1 VFFLQRGRLEGTQ
14 IVIATARTLKD
25 ENVKNRPKPSSGASV
40 ASITLVS
47 CIDSKD
53 KKEIKVFQTVTAQI
67 EQTYTEDKKWR
78 NPTKILKRTK
88 PTKRRLAV
96 PKTIQTRE

>member
-14 IVIATARTLKD
+14 IVIITTRTLKD
-25 ENVKNRPKPSSGASV
+25 ENVENRLKPSLGASV

-53 KKEIKVFQTVTAQI
+53 KEEIKVF
-67 EQTYTEDKKWR
+67 
-78 NPTKILKRTK
+78 
-88 PTKRRLAV
+88 
-96 PKTIQTRE
+96 